1 MAKVLTSHMLSIPLE
16 IWMTNCYIF
25 SILMYSAE
33 AWTLTKPLEKN
44 LEAFKMWCMRTIV
57 RVGWKEI
64 EVLWPQM
71 TQRRHHSN
79 NFRKGMDGRRP
90 RGRPRQTWLNNIIQ
104 WTGGDARRSIA
115 EARNCHMW
123 SVITHQPLDRRWDD
137 TSRYPGIKYGL
148 WESLHVLL
156 EKDCGL
162 AIMDVRV

>member
-1 MAKVLTSHMLSIPLE
+1 MMAKVLTSCKLSITLE

-79 NFRKGMDGRRP
+79 NFRRENGRQKTK
-90 RGRPRQTWLNNIIQ
+90 RQTKTDLVQQHSTI
-104 WTGGDARRSIA
+104 
-115 EARNCHMW
+115 
-123 SVITHQPLDRRWDD
+123 DRRGCLEIY
-137 TSRYPGIKYGL
+137 RL
-148 WESLHVLL
+148 WTVTCGVSLHVNL
-156 EKDCGL
+156 
-162 AIMDVRV
+162 